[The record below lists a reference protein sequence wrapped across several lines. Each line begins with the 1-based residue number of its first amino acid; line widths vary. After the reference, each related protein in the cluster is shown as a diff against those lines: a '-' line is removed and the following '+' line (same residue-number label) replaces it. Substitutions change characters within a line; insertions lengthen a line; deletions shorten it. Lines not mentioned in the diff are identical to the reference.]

1 MFSRKLGVFVHTSF
15 LFTCPAFP
23 SHYNVFIFDNVHNEA
38 HMADSVERVYSDGG
52 NFFGVACDT
61 TNLVNEACRRHDVGP
76 TAAAALGRVLTGAT
90 LLAALLKDDQSVLVR
105 FEGNG
110 PLKKVVAEA
119 GYNGWVRGYVA
130 EPHADLPLKDGSI
143 DVAGGIGR
151 AGFVT
156 VIKEIGNNQKYPGT
170 IQLTT
175 SEVGDDLATYLL
187 QSEQTPSTIG
197 LSVHLSRDGR
207 VLSAGGFLVQ
217 SLPPADENQL
227 NLIEKEID
235 TLAPLSTL
243 LGEGKRPADI
253 LSSLFHKV
261 PHKKLGS
268 KDLIYKCSCSREK
281 MERAILSLG
290 RGDLEEL
297 IARQGEANVRC
308 EFCREQFHFDKTTLT
323 HLLQQG
329 ENS

>member
-1 MFSRKLGVFVHTSF
+1 
-15 LFTCPAFP
+15 
-23 SHYNVFIFDNVHNEA
+23 
-38 HMADSVERVYSDGG
+38 MADSVERVYSDGG

-61 TNLVNEACRRHDVGP
+61 TDLVNEACRRHDVGP

-110 PLKKVVAEA
+110 PLKKVIAEA

-130 EPHADLPLKDGSI
+130 EPHADLPLKDGLI

-156 VIKEIGNNQKYPGT
+156 VIKEIGNKQKYPGT

-175 SEVGDDLATYLL
+175 SEVGDDLATYLS

-197 LSVHLSRDGR
+197 LSVHLGRDGR
-207 VLSAGGFLVQ
+207 ILSSGGFLIQ

-227 NLIEKEID
+227 NLIEKEVS

-243 LGEGKRPADI
+243 LSGGKRPADI

-268 KDLIYKCSCSREK
+268 KDLVYKCSCSREK

-297 IARQGEANVRC
+297 IAQQGEANVRC
-308 EFCREQFHFDKTTLT
+308 EFCREQFHFDKATLT
-323 HLLQQG
+323 HLLLRG
-329 ENS
+329 ESS